1 VGKNVLQDL
10 RKAHCHLPL
19 GNERQRKIVSPDY
32 FHEQGGFMG
41 RFVGR
46 MAVWFPVSDIFMFHP
61 IFEIPWQ
68 TINQFVH

>member
-1 VGKNVLQDL
+1 MD
-10 RKAHCHLPL
+10 
-19 GNERQRKIVSPDY
+19 
-32 FHEQGGFMG
+32 